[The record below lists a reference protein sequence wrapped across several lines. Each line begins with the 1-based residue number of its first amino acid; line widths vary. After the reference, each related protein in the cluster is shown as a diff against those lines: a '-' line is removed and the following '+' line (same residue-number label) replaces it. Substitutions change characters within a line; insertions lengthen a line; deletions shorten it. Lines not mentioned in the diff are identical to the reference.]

1 MNKRITVHVGL
12 DVHKESIEIALAD
25 GGSGG
30 EVRHYGRIG
39 GDLAS
44 LDRAVRQLG
53 GLARSLIFTYEAG
66 PCGYAIYRHLLAQ
79 GYACQVVVPSMTPR
93 YPGERIKTDRRDCLK
108 LARLARAGELTIV
121 RVPDA
126 QDEAIR
132 DLVRARA
139 DAVRNQRD
147 ARHRLKA
154 LLLRQEI
161 RYVGKTAWTPAHE
174 RWLAKV
180 KLPHPAQQI
189 VFQEYV
195 DNVRDSTRRIERL
208 THSLH
213 EAVAQWRWP
222 PVVQALQA
230 LRGVQRVNAATLVA
244 EIGDIERFA
253 HPRQLM
259 AYLGLVP
266 GEHSS
271 GSHRRQ
277 GSITKTG
284 NAHARCAL
292 IEAAWQYRLPAR
304 ITPII
309 ARRQE
314 PVSEAVRALAWK
326 AQQRLCSRYRRLN
339 ARQLHKNKIVTALA
353 RELTG
358 FVWAIVREVRA
369 SP

>member
-1 MNKRITVHVGL
+1 MHKRITLHVGL
-12 DVHKESIEIALAD
+12 DVHKDSIEIALAD
-25 GGSGG
+25 GTRGG

-44 LDRAVRQLG
+44 LDRALRQLSQPQRT
-53 GLARSLIFTYEAG
+53 LAFTYEAG
-66 PCGYAIYRHLLAQ
+66 PCGYAIYRHLVAQ
-79 GYACQVVVPSMTPR
+79 GHACQVVAPSLTPR
-93 YPGERIKTDRRDCLK
+93 RPGERIKTDRRDCIK

-121 RVPDA
+121 QVPDA

-147 ARHRLKA
+147 ARHRLKS

-161 RYVGKTAWTPAHE
+161 RYAGKTAWTSAHE
-174 RWLAKV
+174 RWLAAV

-195 DNVRDSTRRIERL
+195 DSVREATQRIARL
-208 THSLH
+208 TQSLAQ
-213 EAVAQWRWP
+213 AVAEWRWQ
-222 PVVQALQA
+222 PVAQALQA
-230 LRGVQRVNAATLVA
+230 LRGMQLVNAATLVA
-244 EIGDIERFA
+244 EIGDIGRFA

-284 NAHARCAL
+284 NAHARVAL
-292 IEAAWQYRLPAR
+292 IEAAWHYRLPAR

-309 ARRQE
+309 AQRQE
-314 PVSEAVRALAWK
+314 GVSEAIRALAWK
-326 AQQRLCSRYRRLN
+326 AQQRLCGRYRRLA

-358 FVWAIVREVRA
+358 FVWAIVRQARA
-369 SP
+369 

>member
-1 MNKRITVHVGL
+1 MHKRITVHVGL
-12 DVHKESIEIALAD
+12 DVHKDSIEIALAD
-25 GGSGG
+25 GTQEG

-53 GLARSLIFTYEAG
+53 GAQRSLVFSYEAG
-66 PCGYAIYRHLLAQ
+66 PCGYAIYRHLTAQ
-79 GYACQVVVPSMTPR
+79 GHVCHVVAPSMTPR
-93 YPGERIKTDRRDCLK
+93 RPGERIKTDRRDCIK

-132 DLVRARA
+132 DLVRARS

-154 LLLRQEI
+154 LLLRHEI
-161 RYVGKTAWTPAHE
+161 RYAGKTAWTPAHE
-174 RWLAKV
+174 RWLATV
-180 KLPHPAQQI
+180 KLAHAAQQI

-195 DNVRDSTRRIERL
+195 DGVRESTQRIARL
-208 THSLH
+208 TQSLH
-213 EAVAQWRWP
+213 DAVADWRWQG
-222 PVVQALQA
+222 VVQALQS
-230 LRGVQRVNAATLVA
+230 LRGIQLVNAATLVA

-309 ARRQE
+309 AKRQE
-314 PVSEAVRALAWK
+314 HVSEPIRALAWK
-326 AQQRLCSRYRRLN
+326 AQQRLCHRYRRLA

-353 RELTG
+353 RELSG
-358 FVWAIVREVRA
+358 FVWAIVREARAVR
-369 SP
+369 